1 MIEDFEI
8 IGWPDIQYFMDTDGF
23 EENTTLI
30 NPNDNIGIGSSTYLV
45 SIDWLKAFSEN
56 EDQEDTNK
64 DWTTNL
70 K

>member
-8 IGWPDIQYFMDTDGF
+8 IGWPDIQYFMDIDGF

-45 SIDWLKAFSEN
+45 SIDWLKTFSE
-56 EDQEDTNK
+56 EDDISKQNS
-64 DWTTNL
+64 
-70 K
+70 